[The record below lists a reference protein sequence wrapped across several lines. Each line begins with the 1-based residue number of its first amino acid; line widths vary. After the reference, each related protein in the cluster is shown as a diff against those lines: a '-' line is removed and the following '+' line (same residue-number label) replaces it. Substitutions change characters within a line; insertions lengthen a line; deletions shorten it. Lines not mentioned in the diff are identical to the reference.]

1 MAKSAENYF
10 HEFTT
15 NAAADAAMSLLRSSD
30 AMVHV
35 ALMAAHLGDGQ
46 IVDGMTLV
54 AAIGEDLLTLPVK
67 NGPADGDRHGEAA
80 AESLLRKWTKKGWV
94 HRSLDPTTRLERYQ
108 LASGAAQAVR
118 QMRSLRHHTSIATE
132 SALSMV
138 MAELRQIAVAANPD
152 PGARKKALNEQIA
165 MLSAQRE
172 ELEAGA
178 APEINLGE
186 LVDKVAALAQLIER
200 IPTDVARY
208 GEHMHANTAALLRQ
222 SLTGEAAEFA
232 ETLINM
238 FDGHDVI
245 AASPEG
251 QAFRAFATLLGNP
264 TQRAQLESD
273 INEILLHV
281 QPLPAHL
288 AHALTAFIDTMWER
302 MREVE
307 DVRKGAFR
315 RISNFVRGGDA
326 RHYRSMRTRITEA
339 QAAASRAFQTSHSG
353 RDTGFPVP
361 MSPAVTTSVGRL
373 RLNDGAGSAPDP
385 ITDSSGE
392 FAIEPEALAAREAI
406 DWIAVRAAVHAAMD
420 AHGGYA
426 TLPEVMAH
434 LRAPRTGDVIA
445 IWHLAA
451 RHGIVNETAR
461 EHVWAHTNRGMREL
475 IVPYIFF
482 GEELPAPIAP
492 APRHRHLHTPALT
505 ALDLQG
511 ATDG

>member
-1 MAKSAENYF
+1 MAKSAEHYF

-15 NAAADAAMSLLRSSD
+15 NAAADAAMSLLRSPD

-46 IVDGMTLV
+46 IVDGMTLT
-54 AAIGEDLLTLPVK
+54 ASIGEDLLTLPGK
-67 NGPADGDRHGEAA
+67 NPGADDDRHGEAA
-80 AESLLRKWTKKGWV
+80 SESLLRKWTKKGWV
-94 HRSLDPTTRLERYQ
+94 HRSLDPATRLERYQ

-118 QMRSLRHHTSIATE
+118 QMRSLRQHTSIATE

-152 PGARKKALNEQIA
+152 PGARKKALDEQIA
-165 MLSAQRE
+165 MLTAQRE

-178 APEINLGE
+178 VPEINLGE
-186 LVDKVAALAQLIER
+186 LVDKVAALAQLIDR

-222 SLTGEAAEFA
+222 SLTGQPAEFA

-273 INEILLHV
+273 INEILLRV
-281 QPLPAHL
+281 QPLPGHL
-288 AHALTAFIDTMWER
+288 AHTLGAFIDTMWKR

-326 RHYRSMRTRITEA
+326 LHYRSMRTRITEA
-339 QAAASRAFQTSHSG
+339 QAAAARAFQASHGG
-353 RDTGFPVP
+353 RDTGFAVP

-373 RLNDGAGSAPDP
+373 HLDDGTGTAPDP
-385 ITDSSGE
+385 VTDSSGE
-392 FAIEPEALAAREAI
+392 FVIDPAALAGREAI
-406 DWIAVRAAVHAAMD
+406 DWAAVHAAVHAAMD
-420 AHGGYA
+420 THGGYA

-434 LRAPRTGDVIA
+434 LSEPRTGDVIA
-445 IWHLAA
+445 IWALAT
-451 RHGIVNETAR
+451 RHGIVEETACER
-461 EHVWAHTNRGMREL
+461 VWAHTSRGMREL
-475 IVPYIFF
+475 IVPYLFF
-482 GEELPAPIAP
+482 GEELPAPVAA
-492 APRHRHLHTPALT
+492 APRRRHLHTPALT
-505 ALDLQG
+505 PLDL
-511 ATDG
+511 